1 MNTPKCLLLIS
12 LFAAAVGLSG
22 GCTQPSPL
30 YGTWNDN
37 AGSSISFMNDNTFT
51 ASIYDSVSGEKIM
64 SSGRYNVLL
73 NALTFTT
80 EDNRTIVTEW
90 DIRGNMLYLDWT
102 LADGSVTHLVLYKT
116 VSL

>member
-1 MNTPKCLLLIS
+1 MNISKHSVLIS
-12 LFAAAVGLSG
+12 FVFAAAVLSG
-22 GCTQPSPL
+22 GCAQPSPL

-37 AGSSISFMNDNTFT
+37 KGSSISFMNDNTFT
-51 ASIYDSVSGEKIM
+51 ASVYDSGEKIM
-64 SSGRYNVLL
+64 SSGRYNVQL

-80 EDNRTIVTEW
+80 EDNRTLVTEW

-102 LADGSVTHLVLYKT
+102 LADGTVTHLVLYKT